1 MAILD
6 LKFNRKTT
14 LAVEDMG
21 ALVSSVLGL
30 KVPFTIVQYMLAEH
44 GVVMQI
50 SVPDEKLKEIMTV
63 LRENKIQIRNATI
76 SVDKELCVDCG
87 GCISLCNTQA
97 LYFDKNFTRCF
108 DQKKC
113 VGCKLCID
121 ACPRQAIYFEE
132 GASQ

>member
-14 LAVEDMG
+14 LAIEDMG
-21 ALVSSVLGL
+21 TLVSSVLGL

-44 GVVMQI
+44 GVVMRI
-50 SVPDEKLKEIMTV
+50 SVPDEKLKEIMKV
-63 LRENKIQIRNATI
+63 LRENKIQIRNAAI
-76 SVDKELCVDCG
+76 SVNNELCIDCG
-87 GCISLCNTQA
+87 ACISLCNTQA
-97 LYFDKNFTRCF
+97 LYFDKDFKRSF

-121 ACPRQAIYFEE
+121 ACPRHAIYFEE
-132 GASQ
+132 EATQ